1 MPQLL
6 FRGVPADRLTT
17 VSLALAEDLAS
28 ICECG
33 TDNFT
38 MECLHATAVFGGLAE
53 GQSYPFV
60 EVGWFERG
68 QAVRDRFAQT
78 VTAHLARIGIAEVE
92 VAFRTYREDSY
103 YINGK
108 PSS

>member
-6 FRGVPADRLTT
+6 IRGVPIEDVKTISTALVQELAD
-17 VSLALAEDLAS
+17 

-33 TDNFT
+33 TDNF
-38 MECLHATAVFGGLAE
+38 MLECVSTVSVFDGEAVASF
-53 GQSYPFV
+53 PFV

-68 QAVRDRFAQT
+68 QDVRDRFAQA
-78 VTAHLARIGIAEVE
+78 VTRHLQGRGISEVE
-92 VAFRTYREDSY
+92 VAFVTYEEDKY

-108 PSS
+108 PCK